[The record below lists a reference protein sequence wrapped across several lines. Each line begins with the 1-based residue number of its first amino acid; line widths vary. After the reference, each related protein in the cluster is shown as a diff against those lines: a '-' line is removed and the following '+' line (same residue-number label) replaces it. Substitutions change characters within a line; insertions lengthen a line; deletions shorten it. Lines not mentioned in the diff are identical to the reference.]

1 MRRHLSGPAHAYRPP
16 PLLLDALTVHRSE
29 QDKNREMLGEAYGTN
44 ELICCQPDG
53 SMWKPS
59 AFTSAYCDL
68 MKRRGLTGPNFRALR
83 HSHASHLL
91 KAGVDLKEVQ
101 LRLGH
106 SKASF
111 TLSTYV
117 HLLVGADQEA
127 ARRVDIVLRKAI
139 EQTRQTKVM

>member
-1 MRRHLSGPAHAYRPP
+1 
-16 PLLLDALTVHRSE
+16 
-29 QDKNREMLGEAYGTN
+29 MLGDAYGIN
-44 ELICCQPDG
+44 DLICCQPDG
-53 SMWKPS
+53 TVWRPS
-59 AFTSAYCDL
+59 AFTSAYRDL
-68 MKRRGLTGPNFRALR
+68 VKRRGLTGPNFHALR

-101 LRLGH
+101 MRLGH

-117 HLLVGADQEA
+117 HLLPGADQEA

-139 EQTRQTKVM
+139 EQTRQSKVM